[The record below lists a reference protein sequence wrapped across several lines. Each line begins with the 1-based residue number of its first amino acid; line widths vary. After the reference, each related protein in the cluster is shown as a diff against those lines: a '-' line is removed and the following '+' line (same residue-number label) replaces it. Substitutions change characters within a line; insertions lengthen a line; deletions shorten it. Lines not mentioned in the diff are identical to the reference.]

1 MLKGKSNKSRVIL
14 GSLLILLGIA
24 LPVSKYLYLNYL
36 DNKNNESIETF
47 FETEEQETIVEDSNT
62 DQEEVKTN
70 NNSYNYIAVLEVPSI
85 SLKRGLVDKN
95 SNANNVSK
103 NIQILNESDMPDVK
117 NGTMYLASHS
127 GSSYI
132 AFFKHLDKVKID
144 DLVYIYYN
152 HIKYT
157 YKVTKMYEEVKDG
170 NISVYKDKSKTNLI
184 LTTCNPSHKGYQLIV
199 VSELINQENY

>member
-127 GSSYI
+127 DQAILLFLSI
-132 AFFKHLDKVKID
+132 L
-144 DLVYIYYN
+144 
-152 HIKYT
+152 IK
-157 YKVTKMYEEVKDG
+157 
-170 NISVYKDKSKTNLI
+170 
-184 LTTCNPSHKGYQLIV
+184 
-199 VSELINQENY
+199 